1 MNKYNFYEEQLR
13 RQLIEA
19 ILQYFEGNTTLQS
32 VIDLGFTAYNK
43 KISKDSDL
51 AEVVSQL
58 NAMGYEIVDGKNFPG
73 ESINKIFTTMLE
85 KLISD

>member
-1 MNKYNFYEEQLR
+1 
-13 RQLIEA
+13 
-19 ILQYFEGNTTLQS
+19 TTLQS

-58 NAMGYEIVDGKNFPG
+58 NAMGYEIVDGKSFPG